1 MSFNNSIKFSVI
13 NFSELAKERLS
24 CPDVL
29 GLKASPTLSL
39 LTVPVQGGFLLCEGK
54 TKVLRPLVPSF
65 QRFTIFSALHGM
77 SHPGVCSSKRL
88 ISTRLVW
95 RGLAN
100 DVCDW
105 CKSCLPCQRGK
116 VLRYVHI
123 RPEKIPVPF
132 RRFAHVHVHLVGP
145 LPPSHGFTYLFTCI
159 DRSTRWPE
167 AIPLAGISAA
177 ECAWV
182 DLKVW
187 RSFSDY
193 K

>member
-1 MSFNNSIKFSVI
+1 MI

-29 GLKASPTLSL
+29 GLKASPTLRL
-39 LTVPVQGGFLLCEGK
+39 LTVPVQGGFLLCDAK

-77 SHPGVCSSKRL
+77 SHPGVCASKRL

-177 ECAWV
+177 ECAWM

>member
-1 MSFNNSIKFSVI
+1 MI

-29 GLKASPTLSL
+29 GLKASPTLRL
-39 LTVPVQGGFLLCEGK
+39 LTVPVQGGFLLCDGK

-77 SHPGVCSSKRL
+77 SHPGVCASKRL

-105 CKSCLPCQRGK
+105 CKSINIKHKTTTAFHPQSNGM
-116 VLRYVHI
+116 V
-123 RPEKIPVPF
+123 E
-132 RRFAHVHVHLVGP
+132 RFHRQLKNSICGFLQLV
-145 LPPSHGFTYLFTCI
+145 
-159 DRSTRWPE
+159 
-167 AIPLAGISAA
+167 
-177 ECAWV
+177 
-182 DLKVW
+182 
-187 RSFSDY
+187 
-193 K
+193 